1 MRSWSV
7 IIILAVSQFV
17 MVLDSTVMNVS
28 ISVVAED
35 LNTSITG
42 MQAAITFY
50 ALTMAA
56 LMLTGGKLGDLMGR
70 ARAFKI
76 GAVIY
81 GIGSLTTALSPNL
94 TVLMLGWSLVE
105 GLGAVLVIPAI
116 ASLAAINYTG
126 KARVTAFS
134 ILGAVTGLA
143 AAVGPLLGGLM
154 TTYASWRYV
163 FVAETVVMV
172 IVLFA
177 ARLIHDV
184 DRDPDVRIDPL
195 SVLASA
201 GGLALIVYG
210 VLQSKT
216 WGWLKPQHPPEING
230 SEIAPPLGV
239 SPVAYL
245 LLIGV
250 VVLWLFVDRQRA
262 LARSGRQP
270 LLRVELLRVPAL
282 RSGLGGFL
290 AQYFAIAA
298 LFFVVPVYLQTMLG
312 RDALQTG
319 VKILPLSVGLV
330 LFSVLGSW
338 LTARRSA
345 RFIAR
350 GGQLT
355 MAVGVLFVIA
365 GGVGGVDLRSIAFA
379 IGMFVMGAGFGLL
392 ASQLGNVNMS
402 AVEEKDTSEV
412 GGLQGTFQNLA
423 RPSGPRSPVRCSSCC
438 CHQVS
443 SPRSTTP
450 IHSPPPS
457 NNRSS
462 RRSTT
467 VECPSSRRIRPAPWC
482 STPAARK
489 HRRRRCP
496 TPTPTRRSRRSSRRC
511 SSCSS
516 CWCWRCCPRGTCR
529 TGSSHRAPARTR
541 KTTRKTRPPEGTQ
554 PRATTFFAMV
564 ASVCLMA

>member
-28 ISVVAED
+28 ISVVADD
-35 LNTSITG
+35 LGTSITG

-56 LMLTGGKLGDLMGR
+56 FMLTGGKLGDLMGR

-94 TVLMLGWSLVE
+94 TVLLIGWSLVE

-143 AAVGPLLGGLM
+143 AAVGPLLGGVM
-154 TTYASWRYV
+154 TTYLSWRYV

-172 IVLFA
+172 AVLFA
-177 ARLIHDV
+177 AKLIRDV
-184 DRDPDVRIDPL
+184 PRDPEVRIDPL
-195 SVLASA
+195 SVVASA
-201 GGLALIVYG
+201 GGLSLIVYG

-216 WGWLKPQHPPEING
+216 WGWLKPQHPPEIG
-230 SEIAPPLGV
+230 GDEIAPLGV

-245 LLIGV
+245 LLAGV
-250 VVLWLFVDRQRA
+250 VVLWLFVLRQRT
-262 LARSGRQP
+262 LAKSGRQP
-270 LLRVELLRVPAL
+270 LLRVELFRIAAL

-330 LFSVLGSW
+330 LFSILGSW

-350 GGQLT
+350 GGQIT
-355 MAVGVLFVIA
+355 MALGTLLVIA
-365 GGVGGVDLRSIAFA
+365 SVGIDLRNAAFA
-379 IGMFVMGAGFGLL
+379 AGMFVVGAGFGLL

-412 GGLQGTFQNLA
+412 GGLQGTFQNL
-423 RPSGPRSPVRCSSCC
+423 
-438 CHQVS
+438 
-443 SPRSTTP
+443 
-450 IHSPPPS
+450 
-457 NNRSS
+457 
-462 RRSTT
+462 
-467 VECPSSRRIRPAPWC
+467 
-482 STPAARK
+482 
-489 HRRRRCP
+489 
-496 TPTPTRRSRRSSRRC
+496 
-511 SSCSS
+511 
-516 CWCWRCCPRGTCR
+516 
-529 TGSSHRAPARTR
+529 GSSFGTAVAGSVFLLMLSSGFVSAVDDAENLSPTDQQRIIAAVDDQGVPIISADEARTLVLDAGGSEESAQAVSQAYSDSQIAALQQSLFVVFGLLVLALLFSR
-541 KTTRKTRPPEGTQ
+541 HLPNRIPEPGPALERQ
-554 PRATTFFAMV
+554 SAEPEPK
-564 ASVCLMA
+564 SGS

>member
-28 ISVVAED
+28 ISVVAAD
-35 LNTSITG
+35 LDTTITG

-56 LMLTGGKLGDLMGR
+56 FMLTGGKLGDLMGR

-94 TVLMLGWSLVE
+94 TVLLLGWSLVE

-154 TTYASWRYV
+154 TTYLSWRYV
-163 FVAETVVMV
+163 FVAETVVMAV
-172 IVLFA
+172 VLFA
-177 ARLIHDV
+177 ARLIRDV
-184 DRDPDVRIDPL
+184 PADKDVRIDPL
-195 SVLASA
+195 SVIASA
-201 GGLALIVYG
+201 GGLSLIVYG

-216 WGWLKPQHPPEING
+216 WGWLRPQHPPEIGGN
-230 SEIAPPLGV
+230 EIAPLGV

-250 VVLWLFVDRQRA
+250 VVLWLFVLRQRA
-262 LARSGRQP
+262 LVDSGRQP
-270 LLRVELLRVPAL
+270 LLRIELFRIRAL

-319 VKILPLSVGLV
+319 IKILPLSVGLV

-338 LTARRSA
+338 LTSRRSA

-350 GGQLT
+350 GGQIT
-355 MAVGVLFVIA
+355 MAVGTLFVIA
-365 GGVGGVDLRSIAFA
+365 SVDADLRSVAFA
-379 IGMFVMGAGFGLL
+379 IGMFVIGAGFGLL

-402 AVEEKDTSEV
+402 AVQEKDTSEV
-412 GGLQGTFQNLA
+412 GGLQGTFQNL
-423 RPSGPRSPVRCSSCC
+423 
-438 CHQVS
+438 
-443 SPRSTTP
+443 
-450 IHSPPPS
+450 
-457 NNRSS
+457 
-462 RRSTT
+462 
-467 VECPSSRRIRPAPWC
+467 
-482 STPAARK
+482 
-489 HRRRRCP
+489 
-496 TPTPTRRSRRSSRRC
+496 
-511 SSCSS
+511 
-516 CWCWRCCPRGTCR
+516 
-529 TGSSHRAPARTR
+529 GSSFGTAVAGSVFILLLSSGFLTAVDDTESLSPAEQQQIVTAVGDAGVPIVSADEARTLVVDAGGSDSAAQAVSEAYTDAQIAALQQALFIVFVLLVLALLFSR
-541 KTTRKTRPPEGTQ
+541 HLPSRIPEPEKARADE
-554 PRATTFFAMV
+554 PRAGD
-564 ASVCLMA
+564 

>member
-28 ISVVAED
+28 ISVVADD
-35 LNTSITG
+35 LGTSITG

-56 LMLTGGKLGDLMGR
+56 FMLTGGKLGDLMGR

-94 TVLMLGWSLVE
+94 TVLLIGWSLVE

-143 AAVGPLLGGLM
+143 AAVGPLLGGVM
-154 TTYASWRYV
+154 TTYLSWRYV

-172 IVLFA
+172 AVLFA
-177 ARLIHDV
+177 AKLIRDV
-184 DRDPDVRIDPL
+184 PRDPEVRIDPL
-195 SVLASA
+195 SVVASA
-201 GGLALIVYG
+201 GGLSLIVYG

-216 WGWLKPQHPPEING
+216 WGWLKPQHPPEIG
-230 SEIAPPLGV
+230 GDEIAPLGV

-245 LLIGV
+245 LLAGV
-250 VVLWLFVDRQRA
+250 VVLWLFVLRQRT
-262 LARSGRQP
+262 LAKSGRQP
-270 LLRVELLRVPAL
+270 LLRVELFRIAAL

-330 LFSVLGSW
+330 LFSILGSW

-350 GGQLT
+350 GGQIT
-355 MAVGVLFVIA
+355 MALGTLLVIA
-365 GGVGGVDLRSIAFA
+365 SVGIDLRNAAFA
-379 IGMFVMGAGFGLL
+379 AGMFVVGAGFGLL

-412 GGLQGTFQNLA
+412 GGLQGTFQNL
-423 RPSGPRSPVRCSSCC
+423 
-438 CHQVS
+438 
-443 SPRSTTP
+443 
-450 IHSPPPS
+450 
-457 NNRSS
+457 
-462 RRSTT
+462 
-467 VECPSSRRIRPAPWC
+467 
-482 STPAARK
+482 
-489 HRRRRCP
+489 
-496 TPTPTRRSRRSSRRC
+496 
-511 SSCSS
+511 
-516 CWCWRCCPRGTCR
+516 
-529 TGSSHRAPARTR
+529 GSSFGTAVAGSVFLLMLSSGFVSAVDDAENLSPTDQQRIIAAVDEQGVPIISADEARTLVLDAGGSEESAQAVSQAYSDSQIAALQQSLFVVFGLLVLALLFSR
-541 KTTRKTRPPEGTQ
+541 HLPNRIPEPGPALERQ
-554 PRATTFFAMV
+554 SAEPEPE
-564 ASVCLMA
+564 SGS

>member
-28 ISVVAED
+28 ISVVADD
-35 LNTSITG
+35 LGTSITG

-56 LMLTGGKLGDLMGR
+56 FMLTGGKLGDLMGR

-94 TVLMLGWSLVE
+94 TVLLIGWSLVE

-143 AAVGPLLGGLM
+143 AAVGPLLGGVM
-154 TTYASWRYV
+154 TTYLSWRYV

-172 IVLFA
+172 AVLFA
-177 ARLIHDV
+177 ARLIRDV
-184 DRDPDVRIDPL
+184 PRDPEVRIDPL
-195 SVLASA
+195 SVVASA
-201 GGLALIVYG
+201 GGLSLIVYG

-216 WGWLKPQHPPEING
+216 WGWLKPQHPPEIG
-230 SEIAPPLGV
+230 GDEIAPLGV

-245 LLIGV
+245 LLAGV
-250 VVLWLFVDRQRA
+250 VVLWLFVLRQRT
-262 LARSGRQP
+262 LATSGRQP
-270 LLRVELLRVPAL
+270 LLRVELFRIAAL

-330 LFSVLGSW
+330 LFSILGSW

-350 GGQLT
+350 GGQIT
-355 MAVGVLFVIA
+355 MALGTLLVIA
-365 GGVGGVDLRSIAFA
+365 SVGIDLRNAAFA
-379 IGMFVMGAGFGLL
+379 AGMFVVGAGFGLL

-412 GGLQGTFQNLA
+412 GGLQGTFQNL
-423 RPSGPRSPVRCSSCC
+423 
-438 CHQVS
+438 
-443 SPRSTTP
+443 
-450 IHSPPPS
+450 
-457 NNRSS
+457 
-462 RRSTT
+462 
-467 VECPSSRRIRPAPWC
+467 
-482 STPAARK
+482 
-489 HRRRRCP
+489 
-496 TPTPTRRSRRSSRRC
+496 
-511 SSCSS
+511 
-516 CWCWRCCPRGTCR
+516 
-529 TGSSHRAPARTR
+529 GSSFGTAVAGSVFLLMLSSGFVSAVNDAENLSPTDQQRIIAAVDDQGVPIISADEARTLVLDAGGSEESAQAVSQAYSDSQIAALQQSLFVVFGLLVLALLFSRHLPNRIPEPGPALER
-541 KTTRKTRPPEGTQ
+541 KSAEPEPKSG
-554 PRATTFFAMV
+554 
-564 ASVCLMA
+564 S

>member
-28 ISVVAED
+28 ISVVADD
-35 LNTSITG
+35 LGTSITG

-56 LMLTGGKLGDLMGR
+56 FMLTGGKLGDLMGR

-94 TVLMLGWSLVE
+94 TVLLIGWSLVE

-143 AAVGPLLGGLM
+143 AAVGPLLGGVM
-154 TTYASWRYV
+154 TTYLSWRYV

-172 IVLFA
+172 AVLFA
-177 ARLIHDV
+177 AKPIRDV
-184 DRDPDVRIDPL
+184 PRDPEVRIDPL
-195 SVLASA
+195 SVVASA
-201 GGLALIVYG
+201 GGLSLIVYG

-216 WGWLKPQHPPEING
+216 WGWLKPQHPPEIG
-230 SEIAPPLGV
+230 GDEIAPLGV

-245 LLIGV
+245 LLAGV
-250 VVLWLFVDRQRA
+250 VVLWLFVLRQRT
-262 LARSGRQP
+262 LATSGRQP
-270 LLRVELLRVPAL
+270 LLRVELFRIAAL

-330 LFSVLGSW
+330 LFSILGSW

-350 GGQLT
+350 GGQIT
-355 MAVGVLFVIA
+355 MALGTLLVIA
-365 GGVGGVDLRSIAFA
+365 SVGIDLRNAAFA
-379 IGMFVMGAGFGLL
+379 AGMFVVGAGFGLL

-412 GGLQGTFQNLA
+412 GGLQGTFQNL
-423 RPSGPRSPVRCSSCC
+423 
-438 CHQVS
+438 
-443 SPRSTTP
+443 
-450 IHSPPPS
+450 
-457 NNRSS
+457 
-462 RRSTT
+462 
-467 VECPSSRRIRPAPWC
+467 
-482 STPAARK
+482 
-489 HRRRRCP
+489 
-496 TPTPTRRSRRSSRRC
+496 
-511 SSCSS
+511 
-516 CWCWRCCPRGTCR
+516 
-529 TGSSHRAPARTR
+529 GSSFGTAVAGSVFLLMLSSGFVSAVDDAENLSPTDQQRIIAAVDEQGVPIISADEARTLVLDAGGSEESAQAVSQAYSDSQIAALQQSLFVVFGLLVLALLFSR
-541 KTTRKTRPPEGTQ
+541 HLPNRIPEPGPALERQ
-554 PRATTFFAMV
+554 SAEPEPE
-564 ASVCLMA
+564 SGS

>member
-28 ISVVAED
+28 ISVVADD
-35 LNTSITG
+35 LGTSITG

-56 LMLTGGKLGDLMGR
+56 FMLTGGKLGDLMGR

-94 TVLMLGWSLVE
+94 TVLLIGWSLVE

-143 AAVGPLLGGLM
+143 AAVGPLLGGVM
-154 TTYASWRYV
+154 TTYLSWRYV

-172 IVLFA
+172 AVLFA
-177 ARLIHDV
+177 AKLIRDV
-184 DRDPDVRIDPL
+184 PRDPEVRIDPL
-195 SVLASA
+195 SVVASA
-201 GGLALIVYG
+201 GGLSLIVYG

-216 WGWLKPQHPPEING
+216 WGWLKPQHPPELG
-230 SEIAPPLGV
+230 GDEIAPLGV

-245 LLIGV
+245 LLAGV
-250 VVLWLFVDRQRA
+250 VVLWLFVLRQRT
-262 LARSGRQP
+262 LATSGRQP
-270 LLRVELLRVPAL
+270 LLRVELFRIAAL

-330 LFSVLGSW
+330 LFSILGSW

-350 GGQLT
+350 GGQIT
-355 MAVGVLFVIA
+355 MALGTLLVIA
-365 GGVGGVDLRSIAFA
+365 SVGIDLRNAAFA
-379 IGMFVMGAGFGLL
+379 AGMFVVGAGFGLL

-412 GGLQGTFQNLA
+412 GGLQGTFQNL
-423 RPSGPRSPVRCSSCC
+423 
-438 CHQVS
+438 
-443 SPRSTTP
+443 
-450 IHSPPPS
+450 
-457 NNRSS
+457 
-462 RRSTT
+462 
-467 VECPSSRRIRPAPWC
+467 
-482 STPAARK
+482 
-489 HRRRRCP
+489 
-496 TPTPTRRSRRSSRRC
+496 
-511 SSCSS
+511 
-516 CWCWRCCPRGTCR
+516 
-529 TGSSHRAPARTR
+529 GSSFGTAVAGSVFLLMLSSGFVSAVNDAENLSPIDQQRIVAAVDDQGVPIISADEARTLVLEAGGSEESAQAVSQAYSDSQIAALQQSLFVVFGLLVLALLFSR
-541 KTTRKTRPPEGTQ
+541 HLPNRIPEPGPALERQ
-554 PRATTFFAMV
+554 SAEPEPE
-564 ASVCLMA
+564 SGS

>member
-28 ISVVAED
+28 ISVVADD
-35 LNTSITG
+35 LGTSITG

-56 LMLTGGKLGDLMGR
+56 FMLTGGKLGDLMGR

-94 TVLMLGWSLVE
+94 TVLLIGWSLVE

-143 AAVGPLLGGLM
+143 AAVGPLLGGVM
-154 TTYASWRYV
+154 TTYLSWRYV

-172 IVLFA
+172 AVLFA
-177 ARLIHDV
+177 AKLIRDV
-184 DRDPDVRIDPL
+184 PRDPEVRIDPL
-195 SVLASA
+195 SVVASA
-201 GGLALIVYG
+201 GGLSLIVYG

-216 WGWLKPQHPPEING
+216 WGWLKPQHPPEIG
-230 SEIAPPLGV
+230 GDEIAPLGV

-245 LLIGV
+245 LLAGV
-250 VVLWLFVDRQRA
+250 VVLWLFVLRQRT
-262 LARSGRQP
+262 LAKSGRQP
-270 LLRVELLRVPAL
+270 LLRVELFRIAAL

-330 LFSVLGSW
+330 LFSILGSW

-350 GGQLT
+350 GGQIT
-355 MAVGVLFVIA
+355 MALGTLLVIA
-365 GGVGGVDLRSIAFA
+365 SVGIDLRNAAFA
-379 IGMFVMGAGFGLL
+379 AGMFVVGAGFGLL

-412 GGLQGTFQNLA
+412 GGLQGTFQNL
-423 RPSGPRSPVRCSSCC
+423 
-438 CHQVS
+438 
-443 SPRSTTP
+443 
-450 IHSPPPS
+450 
-457 NNRSS
+457 
-462 RRSTT
+462 
-467 VECPSSRRIRPAPWC
+467 
-482 STPAARK
+482 
-489 HRRRRCP
+489 
-496 TPTPTRRSRRSSRRC
+496 
-511 SSCSS
+511 
-516 CWCWRCCPRGTCR
+516 
-529 TGSSHRAPARTR
+529 GSSFGTAVAGSVFLLMLSSGFVSAVDDAENLSPTDQQRIIAAVDDQGVPIISADEARTLVLDAGGSEQSAQAVSQAYSDSQIAALQQSLFVVFGLLVLALLFSR
-541 KTTRKTRPPEGTQ
+541 HLPNRIPEPGPALERQ
-554 PRATTFFAMV
+554 SAEPEPK
-564 ASVCLMA
+564 SGS

>member
-28 ISVVAED
+28 ISVVADD
-35 LNTSITG
+35 LGTSITG

-56 LMLTGGKLGDLMGR
+56 FMLTGGKLGDLMGR

-94 TVLMLGWSLVE
+94 TVLLIGWSLVE

-143 AAVGPLLGGLM
+143 AAVGPLLGGVM
-154 TTYASWRYV
+154 TTYLSWRYV

-172 IVLFA
+172 AVLFA
-177 ARLIHDV
+177 AKLIRDV
-184 DRDPDVRIDPL
+184 PRDPEVRIDPL
-195 SVLASA
+195 SVVASA
-201 GGLALIVYG
+201 GGLSLIVYG

-216 WGWLKPQHPPEING
+216 WGWLKPQHPPEIG
-230 SEIAPPLGV
+230 GDEIAPLGV

-245 LLIGV
+245 LLAGV
-250 VVLWLFVDRQRA
+250 VVLWLFVLRQRT
-262 LARSGRQP
+262 LAKSGRQP
-270 LLRVELLRVPAL
+270 LLRVELFRIAAL

-330 LFSVLGSW
+330 LFSILGSW

-350 GGQLT
+350 GGQIT
-355 MAVGVLFVIA
+355 MALGTLLVIA
-365 GGVGGVDLRSIAFA
+365 SVGIDLRNAAFA
-379 IGMFVMGAGFGLL
+379 AGMFVVGAGFGLL

-412 GGLQGTFQNLA
+412 GGLQGTFQNL
-423 RPSGPRSPVRCSSCC
+423 
-438 CHQVS
+438 
-443 SPRSTTP
+443 
-450 IHSPPPS
+450 
-457 NNRSS
+457 
-462 RRSTT
+462 
-467 VECPSSRRIRPAPWC
+467 
-482 STPAARK
+482 
-489 HRRRRCP
+489 
-496 TPTPTRRSRRSSRRC
+496 
-511 SSCSS
+511 
-516 CWCWRCCPRGTCR
+516 
-529 TGSSHRAPARTR
+529 GSSFGTAVAGSVFLLMLSSGFVSAVNDAENLSPIDQQRIVAAVDDQGVPIISADEARTLVLDAGGSEESAQAVSQAYSDSQIAALQQSLFVVFGLLVLALLFSRHLPNRIPEPGPALER
-541 KTTRKTRPPEGTQ
+541 KSAEPEPKSG
-554 PRATTFFAMV
+554 
-564 ASVCLMA
+564 S

>member
-28 ISVVAED
+28 ISVVADD
-35 LNTSITG
+35 LGTSITG

-56 LMLTGGKLGDLMGR
+56 FMLTGGKLGDLMGR

-94 TVLMLGWSLVE
+94 TVLLIGWSLVE

-143 AAVGPLLGGLM
+143 AAVGPLLGGVM
-154 TTYASWRYV
+154 TTYLSWRYV

-172 IVLFA
+172 AVLFA
-177 ARLIHDV
+177 AKLIRDV
-184 DRDPDVRIDPL
+184 PRDPEVRIDPL
-195 SVLASA
+195 SVVASA
-201 GGLALIVYG
+201 GGLSLIVYG

-216 WGWLKPQHPPEING
+216 WGWLKPQHPPEIG
-230 SEIAPPLGV
+230 GDEIAPLGV

-245 LLIGV
+245 LLAGV
-250 VVLWLFVDRQRA
+250 VVLWLFVLRQRT
-262 LARSGRQP
+262 LAKSGRQP
-270 LLRVELLRVPAL
+270 LLRVELFRIAAL

-330 LFSVLGSW
+330 LFSILGSW

-350 GGQLT
+350 GGQIT
-355 MAVGVLFVIA
+355 MALGTLLVIA
-365 GGVGGVDLRSIAFA
+365 SVGIDLRNAAFA
-379 IGMFVMGAGFGLL
+379 AGMFVVGAGFGLL

-412 GGLQGTFQNLA
+412 GGLQGTFQNL
-423 RPSGPRSPVRCSSCC
+423 
-438 CHQVS
+438 
-443 SPRSTTP
+443 
-450 IHSPPPS
+450 
-457 NNRSS
+457 
-462 RRSTT
+462 
-467 VECPSSRRIRPAPWC
+467 
-482 STPAARK
+482 
-489 HRRRRCP
+489 
-496 TPTPTRRSRRSSRRC
+496 
-511 SSCSS
+511 
-516 CWCWRCCPRGTCR
+516 
-529 TGSSHRAPARTR
+529 GSSFGTAVAGSVFLLMLSSGFVSAVNDAENLSPTDQQRIIAAVDDQGVPIISADEARTLVLDAGGSEESAQAVSQAYSDSQIAALQQSLFVVFGLLVLALLFSR
-541 KTTRKTRPPEGTQ
+541 HLPNRIPEPGPALERQ
-554 PRATTFFAMV
+554 SAEPEPK
-564 ASVCLMA
+564 SGS

>member
-28 ISVVAED
+28 ISVVADD
-35 LNTSITG
+35 LGTSITG

-56 LMLTGGKLGDLMGR
+56 FMLTGGKLGDLMGR

-94 TVLMLGWSLVE
+94 TVLLIGWSLVE

-143 AAVGPLLGGLM
+143 AAVGPLLGGVM
-154 TTYASWRYV
+154 TTYLSWRYV

-172 IVLFA
+172 AVLFA
-177 ARLIHDV
+177 AKLIRDV
-184 DRDPDVRIDPL
+184 PRDPEVRIDPL
-195 SVLASA
+195 SVVASA
-201 GGLALIVYG
+201 GGLSLIVYG

-216 WGWLKPQHPPEING
+216 WGWLKPQHPPEIG
-230 SEIAPPLGV
+230 GDEIAPLGV

-245 LLIGV
+245 LLAGV
-250 VVLWLFVDRQRA
+250 VVLWLFVLRQRT
-262 LARSGRQP
+262 LATSGRQP
-270 LLRVELLRVPAL
+270 LLRVELFRIAAL

-330 LFSVLGSW
+330 LFSILGSW

-350 GGQLT
+350 GGQIT
-355 MAVGVLFVIA
+355 MALGTLLVIA
-365 GGVGGVDLRSIAFA
+365 SVGIDLRNAAFA
-379 IGMFVMGAGFGLL
+379 AGMFVVGAGFGLL

-412 GGLQGTFQNLA
+412 GGLQGTFQNL
-423 RPSGPRSPVRCSSCC
+423 
-438 CHQVS
+438 
-443 SPRSTTP
+443 
-450 IHSPPPS
+450 
-457 NNRSS
+457 
-462 RRSTT
+462 
-467 VECPSSRRIRPAPWC
+467 
-482 STPAARK
+482 
-489 HRRRRCP
+489 
-496 TPTPTRRSRRSSRRC
+496 
-511 SSCSS
+511 
-516 CWCWRCCPRGTCR
+516 
-529 TGSSHRAPARTR
+529 GSSFGTAVAGSVFLLMLSSGFVSAVNDAENLSPTDQQRIIAAVDDQGVPIISADEARTLVLEAGGSEESAQAVSQAYSDSQIAALQQSLFVVFGLLVLALLFSR
-541 KTTRKTRPPEGTQ
+541 HLPNRIPEPGPALERQ
-554 PRATTFFAMV
+554 SAEPEPK
-564 ASVCLMA
+564 SGS

>member
-28 ISVVAED
+28 ISVVADD
-35 LNTSITG
+35 LGTSITG

-56 LMLTGGKLGDLMGR
+56 FMLTGGKLGDLMGR

-94 TVLMLGWSLVE
+94 TVLLIGWSLVE

-154 TTYASWRYV
+154 TTYLSWRYV

-172 IVLFA
+172 AVLFA
-177 ARLIHDV
+177 AKLIRDV
-184 DRDPDVRIDPL
+184 PRDPEVRIDPL
-195 SVLASA
+195 SVVASA
-201 GGLALIVYG
+201 GGLSLIVYG

-216 WGWLKPQHPPEING
+216 WGWLKPQHPPELG
-230 SEIAPPLGV
+230 GDEIAPLGV

-245 LLIGV
+245 LLAGV
-250 VVLWLFVDRQRA
+250 VVLWLFVLRQRT
-262 LARSGRQP
+262 LATSGRQP
-270 LLRVELLRVPAL
+270 LLRVELFRIAAL

-330 LFSVLGSW
+330 LFSILGSW

-350 GGQLT
+350 GGQIT
-355 MAVGVLFVIA
+355 MALGTLLVIA
-365 GGVGGVDLRSIAFA
+365 SVGIDLRNAAFA
-379 IGMFVMGAGFGLL
+379 AGMFVVGAGFGLL

-412 GGLQGTFQNLA
+412 GGLQGTFQNL
-423 RPSGPRSPVRCSSCC
+423 
-438 CHQVS
+438 
-443 SPRSTTP
+443 
-450 IHSPPPS
+450 
-457 NNRSS
+457 
-462 RRSTT
+462 
-467 VECPSSRRIRPAPWC
+467 
-482 STPAARK
+482 
-489 HRRRRCP
+489 
-496 TPTPTRRSRRSSRRC
+496 
-511 SSCSS
+511 
-516 CWCWRCCPRGTCR
+516 
-529 TGSSHRAPARTR
+529 GSSFGTAVAGSVFLLMLSSGFVSAVNDAENLSPIDQQRIVAAVDDQGVPIISADEARTLVLEAGGSEESAQAVSQAYSDSQIAALQQSLFVVFGLLVLALLFSR
-541 KTTRKTRPPEGTQ
+541 HLPNRIPEPGPALERQ
-554 PRATTFFAMV
+554 SAEPEPK
-564 ASVCLMA
+564 SGS

>member
-28 ISVVAED
+28 ISVVADD
-35 LNTSITG
+35 LGTSITG

-56 LMLTGGKLGDLMGR
+56 FMLTGGKLGDLMGR

-94 TVLMLGWSLVE
+94 TVLLIGWSLVE

-143 AAVGPLLGGLM
+143 AAVGPLLGGVM
-154 TTYASWRYV
+154 TTYLSWRYV

-172 IVLFA
+172 AVLFA
-177 ARLIHDV
+177 AKLIRDV
-184 DRDPDVRIDPL
+184 PRDPEVRIDPL
-195 SVLASA
+195 SVVASA
-201 GGLALIVYG
+201 GGLSLIVYG

-216 WGWLKPQHPPEING
+216 WGWLKPQHPPEIG
-230 SEIAPPLGV
+230 GDEIAPLGV

-245 LLIGV
+245 LLAGV
-250 VVLWLFVDRQRA
+250 VVLWLFVLRQRT
-262 LARSGRQP
+262 LATSGRQP
-270 LLRVELLRVPAL
+270 LLRVELFRIAAL

-330 LFSVLGSW
+330 LFSILGSW

-350 GGQLT
+350 GGQIT
-355 MAVGVLFVIA
+355 MALGTLLVIA
-365 GGVGGVDLRSIAFA
+365 SVGIDLRNAAFA
-379 IGMFVMGAGFGLL
+379 AGMFVVGAGFGLL

-412 GGLQGTFQNLA
+412 GGLQGTFQNL
-423 RPSGPRSPVRCSSCC
+423 
-438 CHQVS
+438 
-443 SPRSTTP
+443 
-450 IHSPPPS
+450 
-457 NNRSS
+457 
-462 RRSTT
+462 
-467 VECPSSRRIRPAPWC
+467 
-482 STPAARK
+482 
-489 HRRRRCP
+489 
-496 TPTPTRRSRRSSRRC
+496 
-511 SSCSS
+511 
-516 CWCWRCCPRGTCR
+516 
-529 TGSSHRAPARTR
+529 GSSFGTAVAGSVFLLMLSSGFVSAVNDAENLSPIDQQRIVAAVDDQGVPIISADEARTLVLEAGGSEESAQAVSQAYSDSQIAALQQSLFVVFGLLVLALLFSR
-541 KTTRKTRPPEGTQ
+541 HLPNRIPEPGPALERQ
-554 PRATTFFAMV
+554 SAEPEPK
-564 ASVCLMA
+564 SGS

>member
-28 ISVVAED
+28 ISVVAAD
-35 LNTSITG
+35 LDTTITG

-56 LMLTGGKLGDLMGR
+56 FMLTGGKLGDLMGR

-94 TVLMLGWSLVE
+94 TVLLLGWSLVE

-154 TTYASWRYV
+154 TTYLSWRYV

-172 IVLFA
+172 VVLFA
-177 ARLIHDV
+177 ARLIRDV
-184 DRDPDVRIDPL
+184 PADKDVRIDPL
-195 SVLASA
+195 SVIASA
-201 GGLALIVYG
+201 GGLSLIVYG

-216 WGWLKPQHPPEING
+216 WGWLRPQHPPEIGGN
-230 SEIAPPLGV
+230 EIAPLGV

-250 VVLWLFVDRQRA
+250 VVLWLFVLRQRA
-262 LARSGRQP
+262 LVDSGRQP
-270 LLRVELLRVPAL
+270 LLRIELFRIRAL

-319 VKILPLSVGLV
+319 IKILPLSVGLV

-350 GGQLT
+350 GGQIT
-355 MAVGVLFVIA
+355 MAVGTLFVIA
-365 GGVGGVDLRSIAFA
+365 SVGADLRSVAFA
-379 IGMFVMGAGFGLL
+379 IGMFVIGAGFGLL

-402 AVEEKDTSEV
+402 AVQEKDTSEV
-412 GGLQGTFQNLA
+412 GGLQGTFQNL
-423 RPSGPRSPVRCSSCC
+423 
-438 CHQVS
+438 
-443 SPRSTTP
+443 
-450 IHSPPPS
+450 
-457 NNRSS
+457 
-462 RRSTT
+462 
-467 VECPSSRRIRPAPWC
+467 
-482 STPAARK
+482 
-489 HRRRRCP
+489 
-496 TPTPTRRSRRSSRRC
+496 
-511 SSCSS
+511 
-516 CWCWRCCPRGTCR
+516 
-529 TGSSHRAPARTR
+529 GSSFGTAVAGSVFILLLSSGFLTAVDDTESLSPAEQQQIVTAVGDAGVPIVSADEARTLVVDAGGSDSAAQAVSEAYTDAQIAALQQALFIVFVLLVLALLFSR
-541 KTTRKTRPPEGTQ
+541 HLPSRIPEPEKARADE
-554 PRATTFFAMV
+554 PRAGD
-564 ASVCLMA
+564 

>member
-28 ISVVAED
+28 ISVVADD
-35 LNTSITG
+35 LGTSITG

-56 LMLTGGKLGDLMGR
+56 FMLTGGKLGDLMGR

-94 TVLMLGWSLVE
+94 TVLLIGWSLVE

-143 AAVGPLLGGLM
+143 AAVGPLLGGVM
-154 TTYASWRYV
+154 TTYLSWRYV

-172 IVLFA
+172 AVLFA
-177 ARLIHDV
+177 AKLIRDV
-184 DRDPDVRIDPL
+184 PRDPEVRIDPL
-195 SVLASA
+195 SVVASA
-201 GGLALIVYG
+201 GGLSLIVYG

-216 WGWLKPQHPPEING
+216 WGWLKPQHPPEIG
-230 SEIAPPLGV
+230 GDEIAPLGV

-245 LLIGV
+245 LLAGV
-250 VVLWLFVDRQRA
+250 VVLWLFVLRQRT
-262 LARSGRQP
+262 LATSGRQP
-270 LLRVELLRVPAL
+270 LLRVELFRIAAL

-330 LFSVLGSW
+330 LFSILGSW

-350 GGQLT
+350 GGQIT
-355 MAVGVLFVIA
+355 MALGTLLVIA
-365 GGVGGVDLRSIAFA
+365 SVGIDLRNAAFA
-379 IGMFVMGAGFGLL
+379 AGMFVVGAGFGLL

-412 GGLQGTFQNLA
+412 GGLQGTFQNL
-423 RPSGPRSPVRCSSCC
+423 
-438 CHQVS
+438 
-443 SPRSTTP
+443 
-450 IHSPPPS
+450 
-457 NNRSS
+457 
-462 RRSTT
+462 
-467 VECPSSRRIRPAPWC
+467 
-482 STPAARK
+482 
-489 HRRRRCP
+489 
-496 TPTPTRRSRRSSRRC
+496 
-511 SSCSS
+511 
-516 CWCWRCCPRGTCR
+516 
-529 TGSSHRAPARTR
+529 GSSFGTAVAGSVFLLMLSSGFVSAVNDAENLSPTDQQRIVAAVDDQGVPIISADEARTLVLEAGGSEESAQAVSQAYSDSQIAALQQSLFVVFGLLVLALLFSR
-541 KTTRKTRPPEGTQ
+541 HLPNRIPEPGPALERQ
-554 PRATTFFAMV
+554 SAEPEPK
-564 ASVCLMA
+564 SGS

>member
-28 ISVVAED
+28 ISVVADD
-35 LNTSITG
+35 LGTSITG

-56 LMLTGGKLGDLMGR
+56 FMLTGGKLGDLMGR

-94 TVLMLGWSLVE
+94 TVLLIGWSLVE

-143 AAVGPLLGGLM
+143 AAVGPLLGGVM
-154 TTYASWRYV
+154 TTYLSWRYV

-172 IVLFA
+172 AVLFA
-177 ARLIHDV
+177 AKLIRDV
-184 DRDPDVRIDPL
+184 PRDPEVRIDPL
-195 SVLASA
+195 SVVASA
-201 GGLALIVYG
+201 GGLSLIVYG

-216 WGWLKPQHPPEING
+216 WGWLKPQHPPELG
-230 SEIAPPLGV
+230 GDEIAPLGV

-245 LLIGV
+245 LLAGV
-250 VVLWLFVDRQRA
+250 VVLWLFVLRQRT
-262 LARSGRQP
+262 LAKSGRQP
-270 LLRVELLRVPAL
+270 LLRVELFRIAAL

-330 LFSVLGSW
+330 LFSILGSW

-350 GGQLT
+350 GGQIT
-355 MAVGVLFVIA
+355 MALGTLLVIA
-365 GGVGGVDLRSIAFA
+365 SVGIDLRNAAFA
-379 IGMFVMGAGFGLL
+379 AGMFVVGAGFGLL

-412 GGLQGTFQNLA
+412 GGLQGTFQNL
-423 RPSGPRSPVRCSSCC
+423 
-438 CHQVS
+438 
-443 SPRSTTP
+443 
-450 IHSPPPS
+450 
-457 NNRSS
+457 
-462 RRSTT
+462 
-467 VECPSSRRIRPAPWC
+467 
-482 STPAARK
+482 
-489 HRRRRCP
+489 
-496 TPTPTRRSRRSSRRC
+496 
-511 SSCSS
+511 
-516 CWCWRCCPRGTCR
+516 
-529 TGSSHRAPARTR
+529 GSSFGTAVAGSVFLLMLSSGFVSAVNDAENLSPTDQQRIIAAVDEQGVPIISADEARTLVLDAGGSEESAQAVSQAYSDSQIAALQQSLFVVFGLLVLALLFSR
-541 KTTRKTRPPEGTQ
+541 HLPNRIPEPGPALERQ
-554 PRATTFFAMV
+554 SAEPEPE
-564 ASVCLMA
+564 SGS

>member
-28 ISVVAED
+28 ISVVADD
-35 LNTSITG
+35 LGTSITG

-56 LMLTGGKLGDLMGR
+56 FMLTGGKLGDLMGR

-94 TVLMLGWSLVE
+94 TVLLIGWSLVE

-143 AAVGPLLGGLM
+143 AAVGPLLGGVM
-154 TTYASWRYV
+154 TTYLSWRYV

-172 IVLFA
+172 AVLFA
-177 ARLIHDV
+177 AKLIRDV
-184 DRDPDVRIDPL
+184 PRDPEVRIDPL
-195 SVLASA
+195 SVVASA
-201 GGLALIVYG
+201 GGLSLIVYG

-216 WGWLKPQHPPEING
+216 WGWLKPQHPPEIG
-230 SEIAPPLGV
+230 GDEIAPLGV

-245 LLIGV
+245 LLAGV
-250 VVLWLFVDRQRA
+250 VVLWLFVLRQRT
-262 LARSGRQP
+262 LAKSGRQP
-270 LLRVELLRVPAL
+270 LLRVELFRIAAL

-330 LFSVLGSW
+330 LFSILGSW

-350 GGQLT
+350 GGQIT
-355 MAVGVLFVIA
+355 MALGTLLVIA
-365 GGVGGVDLRSIAFA
+365 SVGIDLRNAAFA
-379 IGMFVMGAGFGLL
+379 AGMFVVGAGFGLL

-412 GGLQGTFQNLA
+412 GGLQGTFQNL
-423 RPSGPRSPVRCSSCC
+423 
-438 CHQVS
+438 
-443 SPRSTTP
+443 
-450 IHSPPPS
+450 
-457 NNRSS
+457 
-462 RRSTT
+462 
-467 VECPSSRRIRPAPWC
+467 
-482 STPAARK
+482 
-489 HRRRRCP
+489 
-496 TPTPTRRSRRSSRRC
+496 
-511 SSCSS
+511 
-516 CWCWRCCPRGTCR
+516 
-529 TGSSHRAPARTR
+529 GSSFGTAVAGSVFLLMLSSGFVSAVNDAENLSPTDQQRIIAAVDEQGVPIISADEARTLVLDAGGSEESAQAVSQAYSDSQIAALQQSLFVVFGLLVLALLFSR
-541 KTTRKTRPPEGTQ
+541 HLPNRIPEPGPALERQ
-554 PRATTFFAMV
+554 SAEPEPK
-564 ASVCLMA
+564 SGS

>member
-28 ISVVAED
+28 ISVVADD
-35 LNTSITG
+35 LGTSITG

-56 LMLTGGKLGDLMGR
+56 FMLTGGKLGDLMGR

-94 TVLMLGWSLVE
+94 TVLLIGWSLVE

-143 AAVGPLLGGLM
+143 AAVGPLLGGVM
-154 TTYASWRYV
+154 TTYLSWRYV

-172 IVLFA
+172 AVLFA
-177 ARLIHDV
+177 AKLIRDV
-184 DRDPDVRIDPL
+184 PRDPEVRIDPL
-195 SVLASA
+195 SVVASA
-201 GGLALIVYG
+201 GGLSLIVYG

-216 WGWLKPQHPPEING
+216 WGWLKPQHPPELG
-230 SEIAPPLGV
+230 GDEIAPLGV

-245 LLIGV
+245 LLAGV
-250 VVLWLFVDRQRA
+250 VVLWLFVLRQRT
-262 LARSGRQP
+262 LATSGRQP
-270 LLRVELLRVPAL
+270 LLRVELFRIAAL

-330 LFSVLGSW
+330 LFSILGSW

-350 GGQLT
+350 GGQIT
-355 MAVGVLFVIA
+355 MALGTLLVIA
-365 GGVGGVDLRSIAFA
+365 SVGIDLRNAAFA
-379 IGMFVMGAGFGLL
+379 AGMFVVGAGFGLL

-412 GGLQGTFQNLA
+412 GGLQGTFQNL
-423 RPSGPRSPVRCSSCC
+423 
-438 CHQVS
+438 
-443 SPRSTTP
+443 
-450 IHSPPPS
+450 
-457 NNRSS
+457 
-462 RRSTT
+462 
-467 VECPSSRRIRPAPWC
+467 
-482 STPAARK
+482 
-489 HRRRRCP
+489 
-496 TPTPTRRSRRSSRRC
+496 
-511 SSCSS
+511 
-516 CWCWRCCPRGTCR
+516 
-529 TGSSHRAPARTR
+529 GSSFGTAVAGSVFLLMLSSGFVSAVNDAENLSPTDQQRIVAAVDDQGVPIISADEARTLVLEAGGSEESAQAVSQAYSDSQIAALQQSLFVVFGLLVLALLFSR
-541 KTTRKTRPPEGTQ
+541 HLPNRIPEPGPALERQ
-554 PRATTFFAMV
+554 SAEPEPE
-564 ASVCLMA
+564 SGS

>member
-28 ISVVAED
+28 ISVVAAD
-35 LNTSITG
+35 LGTSITG

-56 LMLTGGKLGDLMGR
+56 FMLTGGKLGDLMGR
-70 ARAFKI
+70 VRAFKI

-94 TVLMLGWSLVE
+94 AVLMVGWSLVE

-126 KARVTAFS
+126 KARVAAFS

-177 ARLIHDV
+177 AGLIHDV
-184 DRDPDVRIDPL
+184 ERDRDVRIDPV

-201 GGLALIVYG
+201 GGLSLIVYG

-230 SEIAPPLGV
+230 SEIAPLGV

-245 LLIGV
+245 LLLGV

-262 LARSGRQP
+262 LASSGRQP
-270 LLRVELLRVPAL
+270 LLRVELLRIPAL

-365 GGVGGVDLRSIAFA
+365 GVGVDLRSMTFA
-379 IGMFVMGAGFGLL
+379 IEMFVVGAGFGLL

-402 AVEEKDTSEV
+402 AVGEKDTSEV
-412 GGLQGTFQNLA
+412 GGLQGTFQNL
-423 RPSGPRSPVRCSSCC
+423 
-438 CHQVS
+438 
-443 SPRSTTP
+443 
-450 IHSPPPS
+450 
-457 NNRSS
+457 
-462 RRSTT
+462 
-467 VECPSSRRIRPAPWC
+467 
-482 STPAARK
+482 
-489 HRRRRCP
+489 
-496 TPTPTRRSRRSSRRC
+496 
-511 SSCSS
+511 
-516 CWCWRCCPRGTCR
+516 
-529 TGSSHRAPARTR
+529 GSSFGTAVAGSVFLLLLSSGFVSAVDDTDSLPASEQQQIVSTVDDSGVPIISADQARTMVLDTGGSEASAQAVSDAYADAQIAAIQQALFIVFVLLVLALLFSR
-541 KTTRKTRPPEGTQ
+541 HLPNRIVAHTDTDTDTEEKT
-554 PRATTFFAMV
+554 
-564 ASVCLMA
+564 